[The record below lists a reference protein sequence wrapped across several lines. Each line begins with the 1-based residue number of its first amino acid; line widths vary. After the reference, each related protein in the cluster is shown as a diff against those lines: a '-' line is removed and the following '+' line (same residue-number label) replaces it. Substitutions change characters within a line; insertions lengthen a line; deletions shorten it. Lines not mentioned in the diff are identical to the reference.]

1 MKLIL
6 KTLKQTELEIEVE
19 SDLITVKELKLKI
32 ESLYSYDSDIIKLI
46 YKGAIL
52 DDAKPLNH
60 YQINEN
66 CSIIIMNT
74 KNKQAA
80 NKTETNNNI
89 NNNLNYPIKQNIPK
103 FENQEKKEEITD
115 ILKDNLNITINS
127 LVDMGFEKSQVEI
140 AVKAANG
147 RIDLAIEY
155 LNNGIPEK
163 SNNNNNNNLR
173 NNNNNEIMR
182 ELRKQASIIK
192 VLCKDN
198 KRYIFYLLDNIK
210 RNDPGLL
217 RLITDYRN
225 EFKKLLD
232 EPVTEE
238 DEKIYKNIETKAD
251 EIISKRM
258 EKAGEKVKEFIEN
271 MNKEKEEKEKEE
283 KEEKEK
289 EDKNEDNKE
298 GNNEEIKEKEKTD
311 INENEKKE
319 EKKENVEMKVEKE
332 EIKEEKKPE
341 ENKENPQLNNDI
353 SQEKKEEEKM
363 EIEKETEEKKDKPEN
378 NVENINQNEN
388 KNTNENT
395 NNQIENQ
402 LTDKDK
408 EIIKSL
414 QDLGGFPYD
423 KVVEAYIVCNKNE
436 ELTANYLFELNN

>member
-163 SNNNNNNNLR
+163 SNNNNNLR

-271 MNKEKEEKEKEE
+271 MNKEKEEKEKKE

>member
-6 KTLKQTELEIEVE
+6 KTLKQVELEIEVE

-74 KNKQAA
+74 KNIQAA

-163 SNNNNNNNLR
+163 SNNNNNLR

-238 DEKIYKNIETKAD
+238 DEKFIK
-251 EIISKRM
+251 ISKLKRM
-258 EKAGEKVKEFIEN
+258 KSFQKEW
-271 MNKEKEEKEKEE
+271 
-283 KEEKEK
+283 
-289 EDKNEDNKE
+289 
-298 GNNEEIKEKEKTD
+298 
-311 INENEKKE
+311 KK
-319 EKKENVEMKVEKE
+319 
-332 EIKEEKKPE
+332 
-341 ENKENPQLNNDI
+341 
-353 SQEKKEEEKM
+353 QEKK
-363 EIEKETEEKKDKPEN
+363 
-378 NVENINQNEN
+378 
-388 KNTNENT
+388 
-395 NNQIENQ
+395 
-402 LTDKDK
+402 
-408 EIIKSL
+408 
-414 QDLGGFPYD
+414 
-423 KVVEAYIVCNKNE
+423 
-436 ELTANYLFELNN
+436 

>member
-6 KTLKQTELEIEVE
+6 KTLKQVELEIEVE

-74 KNKQAA
+74 KNKQAT

-163 SNNNNNNNLR
+163 SNNNNNNLR

-271 MNKEKEEKEKEE
+271 MNKEKEEKEKKE

>member
-6 KTLKQTELEIEVE
+6 KTLKQVELEIEVE

-74 KNKQAA
+74 KNIQAA

-163 SNNNNNNNLR
+163 SNNNNNLR

-251 EIISKRM
+251 DIISKRM

-271 MNKEKEEKEKEE
+271 MNKEKEEKEKKE

>member
-6 KTLKQTELEIEVE
+6 KTLKQKELEIEVE

-74 KNKQAA
+74 KNIQAA

-163 SNNNNNNNLR
+163 SNNNHNSR
-173 NNNNNEIMR
+173 TNNNNEIMR

-271 MNKEKEEKEKEE
+271 MNKEKEEKEKKE

-388 KNTNENT
+388 KSTNENT

>member
-6 KTLKQTELEIEVE
+6 KTLKQVELEIEVE

-74 KNKQAA
+74 KNIQAA

-163 SNNNNNNNLR
+163 SNNNNNLR

-271 MNKEKEEKEKEE
+271 MNKEKEEKEKKE

-408 EIIKSL
+408 EIIKGL

>member
-6 KTLKQTELEIEVE
+6 KTLKQVELEIEVE

-163 SNNNNNNNLR
+163 SNNNNNLR

-289 EDKNEDNKE
+289 EDKNEENKE

>member
-6 KTLKQTELEIEVE
+6 KTLKQVELEIEVE

-74 KNKQAA
+74 KNIQAA

-163 SNNNNNNNLR
+163 SNNNNNLR

-271 MNKEKEEKEKEE
+271 MNKEKEEKEKKE

>member
-6 KTLKQTELEIEVE
+6 KTLKQVELEIEVE

-74 KNKQAA
+74 KNIQAA

-163 SNNNNNNNLR
+163 SNNNNNLR

-271 MNKEKEEKEKEE
+271 MNKEKEEKEKKE

-332 EIKEEKKPE
+332 EIKEEKKHE